1 MNEKRTKNNQWIK
14 ELGLTE
20 KDIDEM
26 WEGLAIM
33 NHPTIKNLYGKKIDW
48 RGLNP
53 MVAEDIPRIYDE
65 YLKKFLNGEGT
76 I

>member
-1 MNEKRTKNNQWIK
+1 MSRQQSKNNQWIK

-20 KDIDEM
+20 TDIDEM

-33 NHPTIKNLYGKKIDW
+33 NHPTIKNLYNNKFDW
-48 RGLNP
+48 RGLNS

-76 I
+76 V

>member
-20 KDIDEM
+20 TDIDEM

-33 NHPTIKNLYGKKIDW
+33 NHPTIKNLYGKFDW

-76 I
+76 V